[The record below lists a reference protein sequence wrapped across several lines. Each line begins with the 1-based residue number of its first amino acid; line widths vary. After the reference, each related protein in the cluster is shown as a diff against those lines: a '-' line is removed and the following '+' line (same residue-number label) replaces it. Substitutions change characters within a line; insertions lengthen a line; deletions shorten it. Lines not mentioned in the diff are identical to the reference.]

1 MADDLLCLN
10 PSCQSGID
18 FVLKQFLE
26 FQGGGFG
33 GGWSVVDWFPKGVTM
48 ALPSNLILNTLVFT
62 DLSAG
67 D

>member
-1 MADDLLCLN
+1 MLN
-10 PSCQSGID
+10 SSCQSRID

-48 ALPSNLILNTLVFT
+48 ALSSDLILIPLVFT

>member
-18 FVLKQFLE
+18 FVLKHFLE

-33 GGWSVVDWFPKGVTM
+33 
-48 ALPSNLILNTLVFT
+48 
-62 DLSAG
+62 
-67 D
+67 